1 MSNFCSH
8 CGASVSPTAQAC
20 PSCGHVLATPAPV
33 GTQKSKL
40 AAVLLA
46 FCFGMFG
53 AHRFYLRDYWIG
65 AAFAALTLIA
75 ILAPVPEL
83 FVIMW
88 VTVIIDF
95 IILLFRKP
103 AYFLMADK
111 K

>member
-1 MSNFCSH
+1 MSNFCQH
-8 CGASVSPTAQAC
+8 CGHQLSPKAESC
-20 PSCGHVLATPAPV
+20 HSCGHPLTQYV
-33 GTQKSKL
+33 QKSKT
-40 AAVLLA
+40 AAALLA

-53 AHRFYLRDYWIG
+53 AHRFYMREYWIG

-75 ILAPVPEL
+75 VLAPVPEL

-103 AYFLMADK
+103 AYFLLAK